1 MSKKEYFE
9 AIKEIVAESGV
20 ENVEDIVSFC
30 DKEIAAIEA
39 KAAKAAERRAEKQ
52 AEGDA
57 LRARIYDVITDEL
70 QTADAITE
78 QVANGDESITKAKVV
93 ARLTQL
99 VRSSFVEKD
108 IIKAPDGR
116 KVMAY
121 KLTSSTEK

>member
-1 MSKKEYFE
+1 MCKKEYFE

-20 ENVEDIVSFC
+20 ENVEDIISFC

-57 LRARIYDVITDEL
+57 LRAKIYDVITDEL

-78 QVANGDESITKAKVV
+78 QVADGDESITKAKVV

-99 VRSSFVEKD
+99 IKSGVVAKD
-108 IIKAPDGR
+108 YVKEDSR
-116 KVMAY
+116 KVTAY
-121 KLTSSTEK
+121 KLA